1 MDRWYGKGGI
11 VARSITVEVSGE
23 GKMHVEYDGF
33 PGTACF
39 NAASELQT
47 YLQSFGIDV
56 EVIQVDPK
64 KDEVEVRRLENQA
77 KVGSGG

>member
-1 MDRWYGKGGI
+1 M
-11 VARSITVEVSGE
+11 ARSISVEVSGD
-23 GKMHVEYDGF
+23 GKMHVEYGGF
-33 PGTACF
+33 VGTACF

-56 EVIQVDPK
+56 EVVQVDPK
-64 KDEVEVRRLENQA
+64 KDEVEVRRLENEQ